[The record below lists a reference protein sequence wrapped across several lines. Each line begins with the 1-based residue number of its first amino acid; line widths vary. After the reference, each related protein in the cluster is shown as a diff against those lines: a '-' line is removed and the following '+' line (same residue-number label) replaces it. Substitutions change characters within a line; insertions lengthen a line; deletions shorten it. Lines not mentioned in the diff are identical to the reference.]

1 MLNNIKSLQKQ
12 RGFTIVELL
21 IVIIVIAILAT
32 ITIIAYNGITT
43 RANATRA
50 KGNAANVL
58 KVVEAYAADD
68 ANPTAGAYP
77 TPAQLTGWTGGVAK
91 MPQGVTINST
101 LALTASSAGD
111 GKTIT
116 YMNKGTTGGCIGYW
130 DATPSVNAMAWL
142 YAGNGATGGNAAPP
156 TCV

>member
-1 MLNNIKSLQKQ
+1 MLNNIKSIKKD

-21 IVIIVIAILAT
+21 IVIVVIAILAA
-32 ITIIAYNGITT
+32 ITIVAYNGITT

-50 KGNAANVL
+50 KGNAANIL

-68 ANPTAGAYP
+68 GNPTPGAYP
-77 TPAQLTGWTGGVAK
+77 TPAQLTSYAGVARV
-91 MPQGVTINST
+91 PSGVTINST
-101 LALTASSAGD
+101 LAITSSFGD

-130 DATPSVNAMAWL
+130 DGSLATPAAVWL
-142 YAGNGATGGNAAPP
+142 YAGNGTTGGNAAPP
-156 TCV
+156 TCA

>member
-1 MLNNIKSLQKQ
+1 MLNNIKTLQKN

-21 IVIIVIAILAT
+21 IVIVVIAILAA
-32 ITIIAYNGITT
+32 ITIVAYNGITT

-68 ANPTAGAYP
+68 ANPTPGAYP
-77 TPAQLTGWTGGVAK
+77 TLTQLNNWTGGVSK
-91 MPQGVTINST
+91 LPSGVTVVST
-101 LALTASSAGD
+101 TLSATHAD
-111 GKTIT
+111 GKTIQ
-116 YMNKGTTGGCIGYW
+116 YVPKSTTGGCIAYW
-130 DATPSVNAMAWL
+130 DGSLGSPAAVYV
-142 YAGNGATGGNAAPP
+142 YAGNGVTGTNSATP